1 MVFKRATV
9 NWRPKPRN
17 PHFAKRPRTCRTF
30 SALPDFTDR
39 ITTLTAVTKTT
50 AIQWWLLP
58 WLDINST
65 LLPLPDSVQP
75 AFLAPPP
82 QQRPNKCRA
91 IFSLFLLWCTI
102 AILAV
107 IFLPSYVS
115 PAQSSLCWQNNM
127 INKCY
132 LLFQTLRD
140 SVVWL
145 HLFSHYSRAK
155 RNLKLASLATLL
167 YPLSRKEVSHNL
179 PVPKYSI
186 SWRKIWWIM
195 FACAAALREGKRHVI
210 QSWWMSAFVDKPVV
224 CGDQVN
230 KSLYLTLMRISI
242 A

>member
-1 MVFKRATV
+1 ML
-9 NWRPKPRN
+9 
-17 PHFAKRPRTCRTF
+17 FAI
-30 SALPDFTDR
+30 SN
-39 ITTLTAVTKTT
+39 TT
-50 AIQWWLLP
+50 
-58 WLDINST
+58 
-65 LLPLPDSVQP
+65 
-75 AFLAPPP
+75 
-82 QQRPNKCRA
+82 
-91 IFSLFLLWCTI
+91 
-102 AILAV
+102 
-107 IFLPSYVS
+107 
-115 PAQSSLCWQNNM
+115 
-127 INKCY
+127 
-132 LLFQTLRD
+132 
-140 SVVWL
+140 WL

-242 A
+242 ASSWLGFPPGCALFPRAIILKDYFDIRRWCSHILEQSR